1 MQLITRSTYVPEMCR
16 DDYLARAQALRNECL
31 ENGIGNILDG
41 SLLDE
46 QVEGKSSQVMG
57 VTKVYCR
64 RSCC

>member
-1 MQLITRSTYVPEMCR
+1 MQLITRSTYVPETRR
-16 DDYLARAQALRNECL
+16 DDYLARAQALLNEFL

-57 VTKVYCR
+57 FTKVYCR